1 MGPNTNVYSSSTLK
15 LVNRLPN
22 LLENGA
28 NWSDY
33 KACVINHASSKGLQR
48 HLTGTARK
56 PKDEMKD
63 GVWYKKIPGDP
74 DDLIGST
81 LLRMT
86 DDDGDALDEK
96 WEEYHKQE
104 ALTHEFIYETIPKSI
119 FVKVWDL
126 PTAAA
131 VWSQIVSTFEDRG
144 TLIASDVL
152 TRLQNIRFTEGQD
165 LRVHLTTMK
174 ELQESLAQL
183 GHPVDD
189 LIFVTNI
196 IRSLSDAPSYKPVL
210 TPHLTRCCPSS
221 STFLSPA
228 SKTNTTNRS

>member
-1 MGPNTNVYSSSTLK
+1 
-15 LVNRLPN
+15 

-33 KACVINHASSKGLQR
+33 KARVINHASSKGLRR
-48 HLTGTARK
+48 HLADT
-56 PKDEMKD
+56 D
-63 GVWYKKIPGDP
+63 G
-74 DDLIGST
+74 LIGST
-81 LLRMT
+81 LFPMT
-86 DDDGDALDEK
+86 DTDGDALDEK

-104 ALTHEFIYETIPKSI
+104 ALTREFIYETIPKSI
-119 FVKVWDL
+119 FVKVRDL

-131 VWSQIVSTFEDRG
+131 VWSQIVSTFENRG

-165 LRVHLTTMK
+165 LRAHLTTMK

-189 LIFVTNI
+189 
-196 IRSLSDAPSYKPVL
+196 
-210 TPHLTRCCPSS
+210 
-221 STFLSPA
+221 
-228 SKTNTTNRS
+228 